1 MLTWLTDC
9 DVVTLFMLLIN
20 SELRCLLAVAITLC
34 KLNVSYVNSLFATK
48 NIIIMQQNS
57 QISYLAK
64 RKLILPAC
72 CYLFYVYLC
81 VCVAILFLLL
91 LCLSGLGRCPVYNPS
106 SDILRTC
113 VSPGVLAEAS

>member
-1 MLTWLTDC
+1 MDILLIIQYYYLFINSFVLTWLTNC

-57 QISYLAK
+57 QISSTFTATK
-64 RKLILPAC
+64 IL
-72 CYLFYVYLC
+72 
-81 VCVAILFLLL
+81 
-91 LCLSGLGRCPVYNPS
+91 S
-106 SDILRTC
+106 
-113 VSPGVLAEAS
+113 